1 MKVTNSLEEYK
12 PKNNGTCVALGFFD
26 GVHTGHRAVIGSCAA
41 EKGEHPCVVLTFRE
55 SPLKALGRST
65 PTLLST
71 NERKAELLAEIGVD
85 EVIFADFNAVKDLS
99 PQAFVTDVLR
109 DKLHAK
115 KVFCGFNYRFGQGG
129 AGDTDLLT
137 KLCEEQGIAVEV
149 KEPVLREGERVSS
162 SLIRRCIAEGDIEK
176 ANTLLGYPYAIEGAI
191 DSGNHIGSAMGFPT
205 VNIPIGEGL
214 TVPRYG
220 VYASAITIDGRR
232 YKGATN
238 IGVHPTVGAHDVPLC
253 ETFLLDFGG
262 GDLYGKKATCE
273 LTAFV
278 REEKHF
284 GSIDELSAQIKK
296 DCETI
301 DNMSL

>member
-1 MKVTNSLEEYK
+1 
-12 PKNNGTCVALGFFD
+12 
-26 GVHTGHRAVIGSCAA
+26 VIGSCIA
-41 EKGEHPCVVLTFRE
+41 EKGSSTCVVLTFRE
-55 SPLKALGRST
+55 SPAKALGRPI

-71 NERKAELLAEIGVD
+71 NERKAELLAQIGVD
-85 EVIFADFNAVKDLS
+85 EVIFADFNTVKDLS
-99 PQAFVTDVLR
+99 PQAFVTAILR
-109 DKLHAK
+109 DKLHAE
-115 KVFCGFNYRFGQGG
+115 KVTCGFNYHFGQGG
-129 AGDTDLLT
+129 AGDTALLT

-149 KEPVLREGERVSS
+149 KEPVFCDGEQISS
-162 SLIRRCIAEGDIEK
+162 SLIRRCIADGRIEK
-176 ANTLLGYPYAIEGAI
+176 ANNLLGYPYAIEGAI

-232 YKGATN
+232 YRGATN

-278 REEKHF
+278 REERRF
-284 GSIDELSAQIKK
+284 ASMDELSAQIKK
-296 DCETI
+296 DCDTI
-301 DNMSL
+301 NKLSLR

>member
-12 PKNNGTCVALGFFD
+12 PIKNGANAALGFFD
-26 GVHTGHRAVIGSCAA
+26 GVHRGHRAVIGSCIA
-41 EKGEHPCVVLTFRE
+41 EKGSSPCVVLTFRE
-55 SPLKALGRST
+55 SPAKALGRPT
-65 PTLLST
+65 PTLLT
-71 NERKAELLAEIGVD
+71 DNEKKAELLAQIGVD
-85 EVIFADFNAVKDLS
+85 EVIFADFNTVKDLS
-99 PQAFVTDVLR
+99 PQAFVTAILR
-109 DKLHAK
+109 DKLHAE
-115 KVFCGFNYRFGQGG
+115 KVTCGFNYHFGQGG
-129 AGDTDLLT
+129 AGDTALLT

-149 KEPVLREGERVSS
+149 KEPVFCDGEQISS
-162 SLIRRCIAEGDIEK
+162 SLIRRCIADGRIEK
-176 ANTLLGYPYAIEGAI
+176 ANNLLGYPYAIEGAI

-232 YKGATN
+232 YRGATN

-278 REEKHF
+278 REEKRF
-284 GSIDELSAQIKK
+284 ASMDELGAQIKK

-301 DNMSL
+301 DKMSL

>member
-1 MKVTNSLEEYK
+1 MKITDSLEEYI
-12 PKNNGTCVALGFFD
+12 PKKNGTRVALGFFD
-26 GVHTGHRAVIGSCAA
+26 GVHRGHRAVIGSCIA
-41 EKGEHPCVVLTFRE
+41 EKGSSPCVVLTFRE
-55 SPLKALGRST
+55 SPAKALGRPT
-65 PTLLST
+65 PTLLT
-71 NERKAELLAEIGVD
+71 DNEKKAELLAQIGVD
-85 EVIFADFNAVKDLS
+85 EVIFADFNTVKDLS
-99 PQAFVTDVLR
+99 PQAFVTAILR
-109 DKLHAK
+109 DKLHAE
-115 KVFCGFNYRFGQGG
+115 KVTCGFNYHFGQGG
-129 AGDTDLLT
+129 AGDTALLT

-149 KEPVLREGERVSS
+149 KEPVFCDGEQISS
-162 SLIRRCIAEGDIEK
+162 SLIRRCIADGRIEK
-176 ANTLLGYPYAIEGAI
+176 ANNLLGYPYAIEGAI

-232 YKGATN
+232 YRGATN

-278 REEKHF
+278 REEKRF
-284 GSIDELSAQIKK
+284 ASMDELGAQIKK

-301 DNMSL
+301 DKMSL

>member
-12 PKNNGTCVALGFFD
+12 PKYNGTCVALGFFD

-41 EKGEHPCVVLTFRE
+41 EKGEHPCVVLTFHE
-55 SPLKALGRST
+55 SPAKALGRQT

-149 KEPVLREGERVSS
+149 KEPVLREDERISS
-162 SLIRRCIAEGDIEK
+162 SLIRRCIAEGNIEK

>member
-1 MKVTNSLEEYK
+1 MKVYHNLKDYI
-12 PKNNGTCVALGFFD
+12 PKNNGTHVALGFFD
-26 GVHTGHRAVIGSCAA
+26 GVHNGHRAVIGSCVA
-41 EKGEHPCVVLTFRE
+41 EKGDRPCLVLTFRE
-55 SPLKALGRST
+55 SPAKALGRPI

-71 NERKAELLAEIGVD
+71 NERKAELLAQIGVD
-85 EVIFADFNAVKDLS
+85 EVIFAGFNDIKDMS
-99 PQAFVTDVLR
+99 PQAFVAEILR

-115 KVFCGFNYRFGQGG
+115 KVYCGFNYHFGQGG
-129 AGDTDLLT
+129 SGDTELLK
-137 KLCEEQGIAVEV
+137 KLCAEQGIAVEV
-149 KEPVLREGERVSS
+149 KDPVFRDGEPASS
-162 SLIRRCIAEGDIEK
+162 SLIRRCIAEGMIEK
-176 ANTLLGYPYAIEGAI
+176 ANNLLGYPYAIEGAI

-278 REEKHF
+278 REEKCF
-284 GSIDELSAQIKK
+284 SSMDELSTQIKK

-301 DNMSL
+301 DKMSL